1 MRIAI
6 LNRDRCQPIKCAT
19 ECIKFCPRVRT
30 GDETVVM
37 GEDGKAVISEEL
49 CIGCGICVNKCPFDA
64 IMIIGLPEALKEP
77 THRYGQNGFALYGL
91 PVPQQGKVTGILGPN
106 GIGKTTAVQILS
118 GTLKPNLGRDAT
130 WDEVLEY
137 YAGSAMYDFLK
148 KVGDGEIK
156 VSQKPQ
162 YIDKIPKSFSGTV
175 AELLEAVDERGMLDE
190 LTQRLS
196 IDMIMGRNI
205 SDLSGGELQ
214 RVAITAAVSKKADFY
229 FFDEVS
235 PYLDIYQRINASML
249 IQEVAQESSVI
260 VVEHDLAMLDL
271 LADTVHIAYGTPA
284 GYGVITHP
292 KSVRAGINEYLKGF
306 LSEENVR
313 VRPHAIEF
321 EMHAPRNRKDIPVL
335 LKYGEL
341 VKDYSKS
348 DKKGFRFTTKGGEI
362 RHGSVVGVV
371 GPNGIGKSTFVKI
384 LAGAIT
390 PTEGELD
397 IENIKI
403 SYKPQYL
410 KADITMRVQDLLRS
424 INSSFDSSYYQ
435 NEIVNPLQLTQ
446 ILDRQVTDLSG
457 GELQRVGIAA
467 CLSKKADMYILDEP
481 SAHLDVE
488 QRALTTT
495 TIRRFAENNNV
506 AALVVDHDIYMIDL
520 LSEELM
526 VFEGEEGVHGDM
538 YGPYNMRDGMNH
550 FLRNLDVT
558 FRRDGDTHRPR
569 VNKKGSRLDREQKSK
584 GDYYYMPE
592 E

>member
-6 LNRDRCQPIKCAT
+6 LNRDRCQPVKCST

-30 GDETVVM
+30 GDETIVM
-37 GEDGKAVISEEL
+37 GEDNKVIISEEL
-49 CIGCGICVNKCPFDA
+49 CIGCGICVNKCPFDS
-64 IMIIGLPEALKEP
+64 INIIGLPEALTQP

-91 PVPQQGKVTGILGPN
+91 PVPQKGKVTGILGPN

-118 GTLKPNLGRDAT
+118 GLLKPNLGRDAT

-137 YAGSAMYDFLK
+137 YAGSAMHEYLE
-148 KVGDGEIK
+148 KVGNGGIK

-162 YIDKIPKSFSGTV
+162 YIDRIPKSFSGTV
-175 AELLEAVDERGMLDE
+175 SELLEAVDEKGILDE
-190 LTQRLS
+190 LTRRLS
-196 IDMIMGRNI
+196 IDMIMDRNV

-214 RVAITAAVSKKADFY
+214 RVALTAAISKKADFY
-229 FFDEVS
+229 FFDEIS
-235 PYLDIYQRINASML
+235 PYMDIYQRINAARL

-292 KSVRAGINEYLKGF
+292 KSVRVGINEYLKGF
-306 LSEENVR
+306 LPEENVR
-313 VRPHAIEF
+313 IRPYAIEF
-321 EMHAPRNRKDIPVL
+321 EMHAPRSKKNIPVL
-335 LKYGEL
+335 MEFGEL
-341 VKDYSKS
+341 VKDYSKGE
-348 DKKGFRFTTKGGEI
+348 KKGFKFTTKGGQI
-362 RHGSVVGVV
+362 RRGSVVGVV
-371 GPNGIGKSTFVKI
+371 GPNGIGKTTFVKI
-384 LAGAIT
+384 LAGVIE
-390 PTEGELD
+390 PTVGKLD
-397 IENIKI
+397 AEIKI

-435 NEIVNPLQLTQ
+435 NEILNPLQLTP
-446 ILDRQVTDLSG
+446 ILDNQVTDLSG
-457 GELQRVGIAA
+457 GELQRVAIAA
-467 CLSKKADMYILDEP
+467 CLSKNADMYILDEP

-488 QRALTTT
+488 QRALATTA
-495 TIRRFAENNNV
+495 IRRFAENHNV
-506 AALVVDHDIYMIDL
+506 ATLVVDHDIYMIDL

-526 VFEGEEGVHGDM
+526 VFEGTEGIHGDM
-538 YGPYNMRDGMNH
+538 HGPYTMRDGMNH
-550 FLRNLDVT
+550 FLRNLDTT
-558 FRRDGDTHRPR
+558 FRRDGDTRRPR
-569 VNKKGSRLDREQKSK
+569 VNKTGSRLDREQKST